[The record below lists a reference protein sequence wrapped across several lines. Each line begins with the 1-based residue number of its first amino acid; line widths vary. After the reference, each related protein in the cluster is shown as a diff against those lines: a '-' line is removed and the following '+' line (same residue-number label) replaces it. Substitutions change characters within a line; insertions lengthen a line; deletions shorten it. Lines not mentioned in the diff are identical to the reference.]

1 VRSTL
6 VATLVL
12 VATQAHADRADPDDI
27 ADLAD
32 LGDLVRRPLVLGE
45 GGLDLRLTAEI
56 NLQPR
61 FVARP
66 LSLAPDA
73 WWGISPRWTIGLV
86 HSNASLDRIDAG
98 ATLCVHDSPIS
109 TCNRLYRGSGLD
121 VRFSARAGALAIA
134 PRVRVLVRDLDPF
147 KPAITLGALVRWSHG
162 RFAIAGD
169 PYLRL
174 PLANHSLG
182 NRAALVVPLWLAVQ
196 PARGWELAVHTG
208 YDADLVVL
216 RDDGHI
222 PVGLAVT
229 ARATRELDVR
239 VLAGWSRLLG
249 PQHDVQRA
257 AVMITAGWHRER

>member
-6 VATLVL
+6 VVTLVL
-12 VATQAHADRADPDDI
+12 AVTPAHADPADRVDSAAPDD
-27 ADLAD
+27 
-32 LGDLVRRPLVLGE
+32 LVNRPLVLGE
-45 GGLDLRLTAEI
+45 GGLDFRLTAEI

-66 LSLAPDA
+66 LSFAPDA

-86 HSNASLDRIDAG
+86 HSNASLDRIEAG
-98 ATLCVHDSPIS
+98 ATLCVRESPIS

-121 VRFSARAGALAIA
+121 VRFSARAGALSIA

-222 PVGLAVT
+222 PLGLAVT

-249 PQHDVQRA
+249 PQHDAQRA
-257 AVMITAGWHRER
+257 ALMITAGWHRER